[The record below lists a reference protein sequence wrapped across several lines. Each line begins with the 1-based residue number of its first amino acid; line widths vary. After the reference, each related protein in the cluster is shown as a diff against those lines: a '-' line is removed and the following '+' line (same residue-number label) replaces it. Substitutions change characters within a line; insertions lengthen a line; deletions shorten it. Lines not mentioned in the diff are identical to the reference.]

1 MVKVTFRPQN
11 ITVDVPRG
19 STIYEASLK
28 AGVDVGGICGGVG
41 KCGKCRVRVIEGSV
55 SEPTD
60 TERSILGEEV
70 KNGIRLA
77 CQTRILGDVVVYVAS
92 KGALKF
98 AILGYEPK
106 VELKPAVRVVKVRR
120 SKVTLT
126 TPHASTLESI
136 EIPLGLDVTINLNVL
151 RKLGQPL
158 PDEVYLL
165 LYSYGGVREVYDVLC
180 NGRRV
185 YGLAVD
191 VGTSKVAVYI
201 VDLVSGE
208 TVVAEAFENPQVV
221 YGGDVVSRISYAMEY
236 GVQELQ
242 KSIINSLNRFL
253 KRICESRGINLND
266 IVDVVVV
273 GNSVMHHIFLGVNPR
288 KIGCSPYELAVR
300 KPLTVRA
307 SELKLNVNPHARVYL
322 PPLVRGF
329 IGSDSLMGVLVL
341 DLAFRKGTY
350 LFIDIGT
357 NTEVYIARN
366 GRVIAASTA
375 SGPVFEGGHIKCGM
389 RAGDGAIDHVRID
402 SETLEPEISIIGGTS
417 AKGIC
422 GSGVIDV
429 VAEMLKTGIIDYTGR
444 FRVTDHPRI
453 RRGSDGYEYIIVRKG
468 EFGAERDI
476 VLTLKDIR
484 EIQKAKAAV
493 QAAFRILSG
502 KLGITRRDIDRV
514 YIAGSFGFY
523 LNPESAITIGLLP
536 EVPLDKITLVG
547 NTAGSGARILL
558 KNIDWRVKVEKLY
571 ERVEYVEL
579 AAERVFHKVFIDSI
593 YFPSGNVSE
602 YPETV
607 KKIKYPKTA

>member
-106 VELKPAVRVVKVRR
+106 VELKPAVKVVKVRR

-558 KNIDWRVKVEKLY
+558 KNTDWRVKVEKLY